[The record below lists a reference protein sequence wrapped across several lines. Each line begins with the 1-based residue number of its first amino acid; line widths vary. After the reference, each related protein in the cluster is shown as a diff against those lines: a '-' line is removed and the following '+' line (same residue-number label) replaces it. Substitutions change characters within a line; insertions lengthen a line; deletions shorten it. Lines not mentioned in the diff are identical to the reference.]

1 MDNQRT
7 DKKRIVVLGGG
18 FAGLNFI
25 KHIDHRKFSVTLI
38 DKHNYHTF
46 PPLFYQVASSGL
58 DASSISFPFR
68 REFRKRGA
76 RGTSLIM
83 SSVEKVDTVKK
94 TVTTPWATVEY
105 DILVIALGCTNNFFG
120 KPDLVKS
127 VYTLKSAAQAIRC
140 RNDILDHLERA
151 IVTEDPELRRRLLSF
166 VIVGG
171 GPTGVEIAGA
181 LGEMKKYIIPREY
194 PEIDRDEVNIT
205 LLEGSP
211 KLLGAMSGKSSEAA
225 LKYLTDDLMVNVRLN
240 TLMDDYRKDIVTL
253 SDGETVEAGMVI
265 WTAGIV
271 GTPFPII
278 GGSGEDL
285 QRTRGGRISVDG
297 LNRVE
302 GLDDVYALGDIALMT
317 ADPDFPSGHPQLAQV
332 AIQSAKNLAQNLNKD
347 SANPFRYYDKGSM
360 ATIGRNRA
368 VVDMK
373 KVFFKGFWAW
383 LTWMFIHLISLL
395 GMRNKVTV
403 LINWLWAYF
412 TYSTS
417 LRLIMHPNR
426 FPLRSRWGER

>member
-1 MDNQRT
+1 M
-7 DKKRIVVLGGG
+7 DKKKIVVLGGG

-25 KHIDHRKFSVTLI
+25 KHIDHKQFDVTLI

-46 PPLFYQVASSGL
+46 PPLFYQLASSGL
-58 DASSISFPFR
+58 DSSSISFPFR
-68 REFRKRGA
+68 REFRKKSA
-76 RGTSLIM
+76 KGTQFIM

-94 TVTTPWATVEY
+94 TVSTPWATVEY
-105 DILVIALGCTNNFFG
+105 DVLVIALGATNNFFNN
-120 KPDLVKS
+120 PELIKS

-151 IVTEDPELRRRLLSF
+151 VVTKDKAMRRRLLSF

-181 LGEMKKYIIPREY
+181 LGEMKRYIMPREY
-194 PEIDRDEVNIT
+194 PEISPDEVNIT
-205 LLEGSP
+205 LLEGTSR
-211 KLLGAMSGKSSEAA
+211 LLSAMSEKSSATA
-225 LKYLTDDLMVNVRLN
+225 LEYLSKDLLVNVRLN
-240 TLMDDYRKDIVTL
+240 TLMSKYDNNNVTL
-253 SDGETVEAGMVI
+253 SNGETTVAGMVI
-265 WTAGIV
+265 WTAGIT

-278 GGSGEDL
+278 LNDGTDL
-285 QRTRGGRISVDG
+285 KRARGGRIAVDALNKVTG
-297 LNRVE
+297 LE
-302 GLDDVYALGDIALMT
+302 DVYALGDIAFMT
-317 ADPDFPSGHPQLAQV
+317 ADKNFPQGHPQLAQV
-332 AIQSAKNLAQNLNKD
+332 AIQSARNLAYNLNKGTRN
-347 SANPFRYYDKGSM
+347 AFEYYDKGSM

-373 KVFFKGFWAW
+373 KVFFKGFPAW

-412 TYSTS
+412 SYSTS

-426 FPLRSRWGER
+426 YPLRSRWGER